1 MKRGRLPLTA
11 LRSFEAAGRLLSFT
25 AASEELF
32 VSQAA
37 ISRQIRQLETLLG
50 KPLFERHHRSVT
62 LTDTGQNLL
71 DVLTTSFDMIG
82 GVIDG
87 IAATPARGRVKVSCE
102 PAFASNWLGPHLPD
116 FHHRHPD
123 IDVLVESD
131 MRIIEFRANEAE
143 LAVRFGRSD
152 ESWPRTQAHRL
163 TGVEMSPVLSP
174 DLLHKGPPIRTPE
187 DLLNFPLLHEDDRAL
202 WGAWFAAAGLGS
214 LPIPSGP
221 YFTDSA
227 LVQQS
232 ALRGSG
238 VALADARHAADDI
251 AAGRLVRPFDLA
263 IAYGAYH
270 LVARN
275 FSRLSPAAAI
285 FAAWIEA
292 QMRRDETINAV

>member
-11 LRSFEAAGRLLSFT
+11 LRSFEAAGRLSSFT

-37 ISRQIRQLETLLG
+37 ISRQIRQLETMLG

-62 LTDTGQNLL
+62 LTQTGQSLL
-71 DVLTTSFDMIG
+71 DVLTSSFDMIG
-82 GVIDG
+82 GVMDG
-87 IAATPARGRVKVSCE
+87 IASTPARRHVKVSCE

-174 DLLHKGPPIRTPE
+174 NLLHKGPPIRTPE

-202 WGAWFAAAGLGS
+202 WGAWF
-214 LPIPSGP
+214 
-221 YFTDSA
+221 
-227 LVQQS
+227 
-232 ALRGSG
+232 
-238 VALADARHAADDI
+238 AADDI